1 MRPYANKH
9 QVQEKYPKLA
19 SRLGAMGAAAGGFGA
34 GMR

>member
-1 MRPYANKH
+1 MLTKSF

-19 SRLGAMGAAAGGFGA
+19 SRLGAMGAGAGGFGG